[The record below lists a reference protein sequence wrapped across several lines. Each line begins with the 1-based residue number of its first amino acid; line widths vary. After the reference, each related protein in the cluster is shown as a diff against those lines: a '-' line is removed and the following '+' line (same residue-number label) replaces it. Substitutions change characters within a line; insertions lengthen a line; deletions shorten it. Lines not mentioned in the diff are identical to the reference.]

1 MRQVWITKKGG
12 PEVLRVREAADPE
25 PGPGELRVRVR
36 AAGVN
41 FADTMARLGLYPA
54 APKPPCVV
62 GYEVSGVVDKAGP
75 GAPAGR
81 VGERCIALTRFGGY
95 SDVVCVPADRA
106 LRFPERLSF
115 AEAAALPVQWLTAW
129 HMLVELGNL
138 QKGQR
143 VLVQAAAGGV
153 GTAVLQIARRIGAE
167 VIGTASPGKHEKLR
181 ALGITHAIDYANFD
195 TTVLELTGGRGVDLA
210 LDAVGGSSFKRS
222 YRALAPAGKLV
233 MFGASS
239 AAPGMKFQPLAALG
253 MVASM
258 PVFFPMQM
266 LNANKGVFGVN
277 MGTLWQEDA
286 LLNRELAAVLAGV
299 EEGAFTP
306 LVDLEVPFAE
316 APRAHQRLGERANFG
331 KVVLVP

>member
-12 PEVLRVREAADPE
+12 PEVLRVLEAQDPE

-41 FADTMARLGLYPA
+41 FADTMARLGLYPQ
-54 APKPPCVV
+54 APKLPCVV

-75 GAPAGR
+75 GAPAER
-81 VGERCIALTRFGGY
+81 VGEKVIALTSFGGY

-106 LRFPERLSF
+106 LKFPQRLSF
-115 AEAAALPVQWLTAW
+115 AQAAALPVQWLTAW
-129 HMLVELGNL
+129 HMLVELANVR
-138 QKGQR
+138 KGQR

-153 GTAVLQIARRIGAE
+153 GTAVLQICKRIGAE
-167 VIGTASPGKHEKLR
+167 VIGTASPGKHQKLR
-181 ALGITHAIDYANFD
+181 ELGITHAIDYANFD
-195 TTVLELTGGRGVDLA
+195 SRVLELTGGRGVDVA
-210 LDAVGGSSFKRS
+210 LDAVGGASFKRS

-233 MFGASS
+233 MFGAS
-239 AAPGMKFQPLAALG
+239 AATPGMKFQPLAALG
-253 MVASM
+253 MVASL
-258 PVFFPMQM
+258 PIFFPMQM

-277 MGTLWQEDA
+277 VGTLFGEDV
-286 LLNRELAAVLAGV
+286 LLKRELAEILSGV

-316 APRAHQRLGERANFG
+316 APRAHRRLGERANFG
-331 KVVLVP
+331 KVLLVP